1 MKWWPHRHV
10 LILLPVAPN
19 DVVALQHKTPRQV
32 ARDEASSAGDAY
44 AQLAGRPVGLSP
56 VDSVNRETRGS
67 HVERC
72 AAKMRLQ
79 GCPQRLVQT
88 IKRTTVLPWELPCD
102 LSARA
107 ARLSVLCL
115 SSSAASAARF
125 LDTSAKKQTCVWCK
139 TFRVNYFQLFAFLAQ
154 LPPTEHAPMGRRS
167 GVAAVERAAASCTRS
182 WKRAGHRPAWL
193 PRMTLILSSIVALLF
208 SSAADASSRLA
219 MQARERTIK
228 LQKQLKYLFLC
239 KIC

>member
-1 MKWWPHRHV
+1 
-10 LILLPVAPN
+10 
-19 DVVALQHKTPRQV
+19 
-32 ARDEASSAGDAY
+32 
-44 AQLAGRPVGLSP
+44 
-56 VDSVNRETRGS
+56 
-67 HVERC
+67 
-72 AAKMRLQ
+72 
-79 GCPQRLVQT
+79 
-88 IKRTTVLPWELPCD
+88 
-102 LSARA
+102 
-107 ARLSVLCL
+107 
-115 SSSAASAARF
+115 
-125 LDTSAKKQTCVWCK
+125 
-139 TFRVNYFQLFAFLAQ
+139 
-154 LPPTEHAPMGRRS
+154 MGRRS

>member
-44 AQLAGRPVGLSP
+44 AQLAGGPVGLSP

-79 GCPQRLVQT
+79 GCPQRLVQNN
-88 IKRTTVLPWELPCD
+88 KKDHGP
-102 LSARA
+102 
-107 ARLSVLCL
+107 SVG
-115 SSSAASAARF
+115 
-125 LDTSAKKQTCVWCK
+125 TSLRSECPGC
-139 TFRVNYFQLFAFLAQ
+139 
-154 LPPTEHAPMGRRS
+154 APFS
-167 GVAAVERAAASCTRS
+167 PV
-182 WKRAGHRPAWL
+182 PQ
-193 PRMTLILSSIVALLF
+193 LF
-208 SSAADASSRLA
+208 SSYRCALFGHVCQKAKKFVVQVPGKLFSTFCVFGTTPPDG
-219 MQARERTIK
+219 ARPNGPPQR
-228 LQKQLKYLFLC
+228 C
-239 KIC
+239 GSG